1 MTSADILANN
11 YDIKL
16 FFILDRS
23 LLRLKV
29 WSNISFNQFLSR
41 IRRGIP
47 LLLEEVDKF
56 YCILIIQR
64 FLSYL

>member
-29 WSNISFNQFLSR
+29 WNNISFNQFLSR